1 MTRTHLQC
9 LYMNEHNMGN
19 KQEQSEVHAQLQST
33 DPTGINRNTLNSPH
47 DWNAAIDGYKHSG
60 KKGWEGKEEEGCTVY
75 KGLSE
80 MHTVLL

>member
-1 MTRTHLQC
+1 
-9 LYMNEHNMGN
+9 MNEHNMGN